1 MSRITPKPG
10 MTVEISMGVGKSLL
24 DAIEAAESLR
34 KANEAERTDAELMRK
49 EGEAGRITAEQE
61 RTMEED
67 ARDRAES
74 GRILAEES
82 RVTAENLRSIGE
94 QSRAE
99 AEKGRSI
106 AESGRA
112 NAEQQRVESEE
123 MRENAEAARVTAEA
137 ARANAEALRHQTFE
151 TNEANRQTAYESA
164 ENARESE
171 WTEIKHGMEIS
182 IGTAVEDANSAAESA
197 NAAAEKS
204 VRYDAAQTLSDAQKA
219 QARGNIDAAD
229 EESVDAL
236 KADLSNYLKVTT
248 SDLQIDNLLNLETL
262 VDGYVVNSTN
272 GELESESGYSSTQF
286 ERVNGGRTYSS
297 WRYSGSGAM
306 NCFSGAWYDKQKKY
320 ISGFRNINVYEA
332 PSNAYYVRLAFG
344 NSNMDAS
351 RTPCVV
357 ESDTFTEYL
366 PYRVEEVKFTT
377 EYVQMSVYNKKIE
390 ELDTEIEALKNE
402 SREEIFDLKKSTSAS
417 TLGDGEKVTLADIP
431 NCKKSNSIHF
441 RAKIDTFSSLK
452 LYHGLANYRS
462 GILVIDSTKCT
473 IFDGSTQHEQWDH
486 GLTIADTIEVLID
499 VQDNFTANIMISTS
513 NSSDTT
519 GLNRKD
525 GVYWVGCRDDIVVES
540 IGSQLSDCVLSFYHA
555 DLLHDIWLFGDSYMD
570 MYPNLCIEYG
580 FGNFMLDGFSGRTSV
595 QALKSLQLCISTK
608 KPKTI
613 IWALGMND
621 PDNSTIN
628 QNWLDTI
635 EQVKTICVEKGIKL
649 VMVTIPNNSY
659 KNQYIKASGYKY
671 IDLCNAVGAD
681 SSVNWYA
688 NMLSSD
694 SVHPTKIGRRALAL
708 RLIQDMPEIRTI

>member
-1 MSRITPKPG
+1 MAETKILNLASFEDVETLKQTTKSQG
-10 MTVEISMGVGKSLL
+10 EEISQV
-24 DAIEAAESLR
+24 
-34 KANEAERTDAELMRK
+34 
-49 EGEAGRITAEQE
+49 
-61 RTMEED
+61 
-67 ARDRAES
+67 
-74 GRILAEES
+74 
-82 RVTAENLRSIGE
+82 
-94 QSRAE
+94 
-99 AEKGRSI
+99 KG
-106 AESGRA
+106 
-112 NAEQQRVESEE
+112 
-123 MRENAEAARVTAEA
+123 
-137 ARANAEALRHQTFE
+137 
-151 TNEANRQTAYESA
+151 
-164 ENARESE
+164 
-171 WTEIKHGMEIS
+171 
-182 IGTAVEDANSAAESA
+182 
-197 NAAAEKS
+197 
-204 VRYDAAQTLSDAQKA
+204 
-219 QARGNIDAAD
+219 
-229 EESVDAL
+229 
-236 KADLSNYLKVTT
+236 DLSNYLKVTT

-262 VDGYVVNSTN
+262 VDGYVVNNTN
-272 GELESESGYSSTQF
+272 GELASESGYSSTQF

-320 ISGFRNINVYEA
+320 ISGIRNINVYEA
-332 PSNAYYVRLAFG
+332 PSNAYYVRLTFG
-344 NSNMDAS
+344 NSNMDVS

-366 PYRVEEVKFTT
+366 PYRVEEVRFTT

-390 ELDTEIEALKNE
+390 ELGTEIEALRNE

-417 TLGDGEKVTLADIP
+417 TLVDGEKVTLADIP

-519 GLNRKD
+519 GLNKKD
-525 GVYWVGCRDDIVVES
+525 GVYWIGCRDDIVVES

-595 QALKSLQLCISTK
+595 EALKSLQLCISTK

-621 PDNSTIN
+621 PDNSTVN

-635 EQVKTICVEKGIKL
+635 EQVKTICAEKGIKL
-649 VMVTIPNNSY
+649 VMVTIPNTPTNDNSY